1 MVATRK
7 AAKKA
12 EELRISQIGDFKSR
26 MGGIIELPSGVYVK
40 VRNPGGM
47 QAFMENGQIPNALM
61 GMVQKGI
68 NSGKGLKPEEVMPGG
83 KIDPDVLADLMKMLD
98 SVTIKV
104 VVEPKVNAVPTD
116 EDVKTWNEAHPDDLV
131 EEAEE
136 LRQDDLLY
144 VDEFPE
150 EDKQF
155 LLQWISGGTRDLATF
170 RERLNKNVDAV
181 SAVAVTGDA
190 AESDNGSDIG

>member
-26 MGGIIELPSGVYVK
+26 MGGIMELPSGVYVK

-68 NSGKGLKPEEVMPGG
+68 NSGKGLKAEEIMPGG
-83 KIDPDVLADLMKMLD
+83 KIDADVLADLMKMLD
-98 SVTIKV
+98 SVTLKV

-116 EDVKTWNEAHPDDLV
+116 EDVKTWNEAHPDDMV
-131 EEAEE
+131 DDAEE
-136 LRQDDLLY
+136 LRREDLLY

-181 SAVAVTGDA
+181 SAITVADDA
-190 AESDNGSDIG
+190 TESDNGSDIG